1 MPSFVHPALLWT
13 LGLPTL
19 AAVALPVLIH
29 LINMMRHRRIEWAA
43 MEFLL
48 LSQKKHRTWVI
59 LKQLLLLLMRMA
71 AVAAVVL
78 IVAQPRLRN
87 QFGNLLGG
95 TRTHHVVL
103 LDDSYSMSDRWADT
117 DAFAEAKKVVGQ
129 IGADA
134 ARQGSLQSFTLLRYS
149 RATAG
154 QTARADLIK
163 QAVGG
168 DFAAELDALL
178 AKLKVTQTAATAGPA
193 LKAVAELLGPGEGE
207 QRIFYLVSDFRR
219 RNWDQP
225 GELRK
230 QLARLT
236 ESGAELRLIN
246 CVERER
252 QNLTIES
259 LQPAE
264 GIRAAGVP
272 WFMDVT
278 VRNNGATPAREVSIA
293 LGEDGHG
300 RPGVIVPEIPPGKSA
315 TERFQVHFPNA
326 GPHDLTARLEGDPVE
341 ADNHRFATA
350 DLPPD
355 VPVLLIDGRAQA
367 RDARFISF
375 ALAPGDPVRT
385 GIRPQIEQPRFL
397 SLKPLDDFQV
407 INLANIERLDASA
420 IAALEKY
427 VKAGGGA
434 AFFLGEQTDVKFF
447 NEALY
452 REGKGVF
459 PLPLAG
465 RTELLVDRLDPA
477 PDLDVERHF
486 IFRVFTAEQNTFL
499 QTVTVSGYFAAPEG
513 WRPPRDSN
521 VKVIAR
527 LRNGAPLA
535 VERTFGR
542 GRVVAFLTSAA
553 PDLNNWARNPSFVV
567 TMQDLQA
574 YLARRPGED
583 RTHLVGAPLE
593 ARLDPAAY
601 QPQVRFIYP
610 EDSAEP
616 PVEVAAA
623 REKKDN
629 ELVAALPE
637 TMQSGIY
644 QIRLTRADGSAEIRR
659 VAVNVDPAEGNLA
672 AMDEPELAKRLEGI
686 KYRYQPASA
695 FQAAAAELAGYNL
708 AETLLYALII
718 LLLAEQLLAYSCSYH
733 PAKRHP
739 IAGGAAT

>member
-71 AVAAVVL
+71 AIAAVIL
-78 IVAQPRLRN
+78 LVAQPRLRN

-95 TRTHHVVL
+95 IRTHHVVL

-117 DAFAEAKKVVGQ
+117 DAFSEAKKVVGQ

-149 RATAG
+149 RAGAG
-154 QTARADLIK
+154 QTARADLTK

-178 AKLKVTQTAATAGPA
+178 AKMKVTQTAAAAEPA
-193 LKAVAELLGPGEGE
+193 LKAITELLGPGEGE
-207 QRIFYLVSDFRR
+207 QRILYIVSDFRR

-225 GELRK
+225 VELRK
-230 QLARLT
+230 LLGRMN
-236 ESGAELRLIN
+236 ESGTELRLIN
-246 CVERER
+246 CAERER
-252 QNLTIES
+252 PNLAIES
-259 LQPAE
+259 LAAAE

-278 VRNNGATPAREVSIA
+278 VRNYGATPARDVSVA

-300 RPGVIVPEIPPGKSA
+300 RPGVIIPEIPPGKSA
-315 TERFQVHFPNA
+315 TEQFQVHFPNA
-326 GPHDLTARLEGDPVE
+326 GLHDLTARLEGDPVE
-341 ADNHRFATA
+341 ADNHRFAAA
-350 DLPPD
+350 DIPAD
-355 VPVLLIDGRAQA
+355 VPVLLIDGQPQA
-367 RDARFISF
+367 RDAKFIGF

-397 SLKPLDDFQV
+397 SLKPLDDFQA
-407 INLANIERLDASA
+407 INLANIDRLDESA
-420 IAALEKY
+420 VTALEKF
-427 VKAGGGA
+427 VEAGGGA
-434 AFFLGEQTDVKFF
+434 AFFLGERTDVKFF

-452 REGKGVF
+452 REGKGLF
-459 PLPLAG
+459 PLPLSGKA
-465 RTELLVDRLDPA
+465 ELLVDRLDPA
-477 PDLDVERHF
+477 PDIDVQRHF

-499 QTVTVSGYFAAPEG
+499 QTVTVSGYFAPPEG
-513 WRPPRDSN
+513 WQPPRDST
-521 VKVIAR
+521 VRVIAR

-553 PDLNNWARNPSFVV
+553 PELNNWARNPSFIV
-567 TMQDLQA
+567 TMLDLQA
-574 YLARRPGED
+574 FLTRRPGGD
-583 RTHLVGAPLE
+583 RSHLVGAPLE
-593 ARLDPAAY
+593 VRLDPGAY
-601 QPQVRFIYP
+601 QPQVRFIPP

-616 PVEVAAA
+616 PVEINATQD
-623 REKKDN
+623 KN
-629 ELVAALPE
+629 ELIAALPD
-637 TMQSGIY
+637 TPQSGIY
-644 QIRLTRADGSAEIRR
+644 EVRLTRADGSTETRR

-672 AMDEPELAKRLEGI
+672 VMDEPRLAERLEGI

-708 AETLLYALII
+708 GEALLYALIL

-733 PAKRHP
+733 PAKSRP
-739 IAGGAAT
+739 IAGGAAA